1 MWISYPHFINMLSS
15 LWDKIIR
22 SYYQPEKE
30 GGEKSPPVIYSILKQ
45 TKLIELTEKKAVV
58 GCENSGVKFFLE
70 KRVAD
75 VENRFFLIVK
85 KKVKI
90 NFVVLEKK
98 PKKSS
103 PLFSYQPK
111 TEDLLTR
118 AGLSIKYSFDNFAV
132 SSTNQ
137 VAYAAAQAVVKN
149 PGKSYNPLF
158 LYGGV
163 GVGKTHLAQA
173 VARKILEDDSKK
185 RVFFCPGDLFI
196 NELIEAIQEKTTQK
210 FRKKYRHLDV
220 LVVDDIQFIAGKERV
235 QEDFFHTFNSIVSYG
250 GQIILTSDRPPNEIK
265 KLEDRLRS
273 RFLGGLTV
281 DIQPPDFELRTAILL
296 IKAREKGIL
305 LDIEAAKIIA
315 EKITDCRALEGTLLT
330 IYANFFIKEKKEK
343 IDLEAVAAFFSK
355 QEKNNQKKI
364 TPDQVLRAICSYYNI
379 KINQIKNQ
387 SRVSNFVFPRQVAM
401 FILRE
406 HLKIKQEEIAR
417 ILKRKDHT
425 TIIHGVEKI
434 RQLTLKNPIIREEV
448 DNLIK
453 NLSLST

>member
-1 MWISYPHFINMLSS
+1 MWISYPHFIDMLSF

-111 TEDLLTR
+111 TEDLLAR

-343 IDLEAVAAFFSK
+343 IDLEAVAAFFAK

-434 RQLTLKNPIIREEV
+434 RQLTLKKPNY
-448 DNLIK
+448 
-453 NLSLST
+453 